1 MLTANAS
8 DSKAGWSLPVSVKI
22 VAVDVFRERGI
33 LPVFYLEKVSAG
45 NSLELER
52 Q

>member
-8 DSKAGWSLPVSVKI
+8 DSKSGWPLPISVKI
-22 VAVDVFRERGI
+22 VAVDVFLERRV
-33 LPVFYLEKVSAG
+33 LPVFCPEKISVG

>member
-8 DSKAGWSLPVSVKI
+8 DSKSGWPLPVSVKI
-22 VAVDVFRERGI
+22 VAVDVFLERGV
-33 LPVFYLEKVSAG
+33 LPVFCPEISVG
-45 NSLELER
+45 NFLELER